1 MWPTVPGCGQHCRLL
16 HPLCTWSWHGDAHRS
31 RQYQSRVKV
40 NAPTSVTSSS
50 RRPQVHRTT
59 LGCLEH
65 PLDQLPK
72 LLGRKGFAEDRH
84 ISGTEEHRQA

>member
-1 MWPTVPGCGQHCRLL
+1 MAERGHLGQKKPVRAERSDYTAVATFAL
-16 HPLCTWSWHGDAHRS
+16 HL
-31 RQYQSRVKV
+31 

-50 RRPQVHRTT
+50 PRPQVQRAT

-84 ISGTEEHRQA
+84 APGAEEHCQA